1 VKNYNIIMSQNY
13 RLNKVGYINRNKKIS
28 FKFNGKKYFGF
39 EGDTLASALLANGIH
54 LVGRSF
60 KYHRP
65 RGFIGAGVD
74 EPNAKVQLYTGAK
87 TEPNATATEIELV
100 EGLVAKSQNC
110 FPSVSFDFGAINNFL
125 YKFFPAGFYYK
136 TFMWPKNF
144 WHKIY
149 EPIIRKAA
157 GLGVAPLKPDPDR
170 YEHKF
175 EYCDVLVIGSG
186 PSGLASAL
194 AAAKNG
200 ARVILA
206 EDKPRFG
213 GSLLTDEVTIGNKK
227 GKDWAD
233 EAIEELKSMPNV
245 IVKNR
250 SQVFGYY
257 DHNMMVML
265 ERIKDHIESP
275 SKYTPRQKMWY
286 IRSKEVVASTGSI
299 ERPLVFGNND
309 RPGIM
314 LASAAK
320 EYLRVYG
327 VLVGKKPI
335 IFTNNDSAYDTA
347 IDFKKNGINPVVI
360 DVREN
365 SESSV
370 IKEAKNLK
378 IDIRFSHAIANT
390 KGYLRVS
397 SATIGKLNK
406 NKSNYENLENISC
419 DCICVSGNWT
429 PTVHLVSQSGNKLK
443 FDEAINAFIPNLSCQ
458 NESTVGAANGSF
470 TLKKSLEEGFK
481 KGFEISN
488 KITKKNMKSTI
499 PISNERSNNN
509 HHNKFW
515 CMPLPKNKNY
525 KRCVDFQND
534 VYVSDIELAIREGF
548 RSIEH
553 VKRYTTLGMATDQGK
568 TSNLNGLQ
576 LVSNIEK
583 KIIPE
588 VGHTTFRPPY
598 SPVTIGAVVGREVGK
613 HYRPTRKSPLHLW
626 HEKNNAVFVDA
637 GLWLR
642 PRYYKQGKETLQE
655 AAKREASN
663 VRNNVGI
670 CDVTSLGKIDIKGSD
685 AAEFLN
691 RVYTN
696 AWMKLPIG
704 KARYGVMLR
713 EDGIVF
719 DDGTTTRISENHYHM
734 TTTTAQAVNVLA
746 HLEYYLQAVW
756 PELDVNVVS
765 TTEQWT
771 GAALAG
777 PNSRNLLGKLFPNT
791 DVSNEALP
799 FMGFIEA
806 DLFGVPARI
815 FRISFSGELAYE
827 INVESGYGVF
837 MWEKIME
844 LGKEMD
850 IEPYGT
856 EALST
861 LRIEMGHVAGS
872 EIDGRT
878 IPSDLSLDGMVSKK
892 KDFIGKRSLS
902 RTAFME
908 DGREKIVGL
917 VPLDKK
923 TMIPEGSHLVVDGN
937 ASLPNPKL
945 GHVSASCWS
954 VEYNNPFSLAIIK
967 DGKKKIG
974 KKLYALSPLKN
985 KSIPVEIVSSHYVDP
1000 KGERVRS

>member
-1 VKNYNIIMSQNY
+1 MSQNF
-13 RLNKVGYINRNKKIS
+13 RLDKGGYINRNKRIS
-28 FKFNGKKYFGF
+28 FKFNGKKYFGY

-54 LVGRSF
+54 LIGRSF

-74 EPNAKVQLYTGAK
+74 DPNAHVQLYDGAK
-87 TEPNATATEIELV
+87 TEPNAIATTVELV

-110 FPSVSFDFGAINNFL
+110 WPSVSFDFGAVNNL
-125 YKFFPAGFYYK
+125 LNKFFPAGFYYK

-144 WHKIY
+144 WYKIY

-175 EYCDVLVIGSG
+175 EYCDVLVVGSG

-233 EAIEELKSMPNV
+233 ETILQLKSMPNV

-257 DHNMMVML
+257 DHNMMVMI
-265 ERIKDHIESP
+265 EETKDHIENP
-275 SKYTPRQKMWY
+275 TKFKPRQRLWY
-286 IRSKEVVASTGSI
+286 IRAKEVIVSTGSI

-320 EYLRVYG
+320 EYMKVYG
-327 VLVGKKPI
+327 VVVGKKPV

-347 IDFKKNGINPVVI
+347 IEFKKNGIDPLVV
-360 DVREN
+360 DVRKN
-365 SESSV
+365 SESLV
-370 IKEAKNLK
+370 VQEAKNLNINIK
-378 IDIRFSHAIANT
+378 FSHGVVNS
-390 KGYLRVS
+390 KGYLRVN
-397 SATIGKLNK
+397 SATIGMLNDD
-406 NKSNYENLENISC
+406 KSSYESLEKVSC

-429 PTVHLVSQSGNKLK
+429 PTVHLSSQSGNKLK
-443 FDEAINAFIPNLSCQ
+443 FDEKINAFIPDQSRQ
-458 NESTVGAANGSF
+458 NESSVGSAKGSF
-470 TLKKSLEEGFK
+470 TLKQSLEDGFN
-481 KGFEISN
+481 KGYVLSN
-488 KITKKNMKSTI
+488 KITGKNNKSTFLT
-499 PISNERSNNN
+499 SNEKSYTE
-509 HHNKFW
+509 HEKFW
-515 CMPLPKNKNY
+515 CMPLPRNKHY

-534 VYVSDIELAIREGF
+534 VYVSDIELAVREGF

-576 LVSNIEK
+576 LVSNIEN
-583 KIIPE
+583 KIVPE

-598 SPVTIGAVVGREVGK
+598 TPVTIGAIVGREVGR
-613 HYRPTRKSPLHLW
+613 HYRPTRKSPIHEW

-642 PRYYKQGKETLQE
+642 PRYYKQDNETLFE
-655 AAKREASN
+655 AAKREATN
-663 VRNNVGI
+663 VRNNVGV
-670 CDVTSLGKIDIKGSD
+670 CDVTSLGKIDIKGPD
-685 AAEFLN
+685 CAEFLN

-696 AWMKLPIG
+696 AWMKLPVG
-704 KARYGVMLR
+704 KARYGIMLR

-719 DDGTTTRISENHYHM
+719 DDGTTTRISENHFHM

-746 HLEYYLQAVW
+746 HLEYYLQVVW
-756 PELDVNVVS
+756 PELDVNVLS
-765 TTEQWT
+765 TTEQWA

-777 PNSRNLLGKLFPNT
+777 PNSRNLLSKLFT
-791 DVSNEALP
+791 EIDVSNEGIP
-799 FMGFIEA
+799 FMGYKEA

-827 INVESGYGVF
+827 INVVSGYGVF

-844 LGKEMD
+844 LGKEMN

-856 EALST
+856 EALSA

-872 EIDGRT
+872 EIDGRV
-878 IPSDLSLDGMVSKK
+878 ISSDLSLEGMLSKK
-892 KDFIGKRSLS
+892 KDFIGKRSLN
-902 RTAFME
+902 REAFINPT
-908 DGREKIVGL
+908 REKIVGV

-923 TMIPEGSHLVVDGN
+923 SMIPEGSHLVKDSK

-945 GHVSASCWS
+945 GHISASCWS
-954 VEYNNPFSLAIIK
+954 VEYNNPFSLAILK
-967 DGKKKIG
+967 DGKKRIG
-974 KKLYALSPLKN
+974 EKLYAVSPLKN
-985 KSIPVEIVSSHYVDP
+985 KSIEVEIVSSHYVDP

>member
-1 VKNYNIIMSQNY
+1 
-13 RLNKVGYINRNKKIS
+13 
-28 FKFNGKKYFGF
+28 
-39 EGDTLASALLANGIH
+39 
-54 LVGRSF
+54 
-60 KYHRP
+60 
-65 RGFIGAGVD
+65 
-74 EPNAKVQLYTGAK
+74 
-87 TEPNATATEIELV
+87 
-100 EGLVAKSQNC
+100 
-110 FPSVSFDFGAINNFL
+110 
-125 YKFFPAGFYYK
+125 
-136 TFMWPKNF
+136 MWPKNF
-144 WHKIY
+144 WYKIY

-157 GLGVAPLKPDPDR
+157 GLGIAPLKPDPDR
-170 YEHKF
+170 YEHRF
-175 EYCDVLVIGSG
+175 EYCDILIAGSG

-233 EAIEELKSMPNV
+233 ETISQLKSMPNV

-257 DHNMMVML
+257 DHNMMVMI
-265 ERIKDHIESP
+265 EKTKDHVENP
-275 SKYTPRQKMWY
+275 TEFRPRQRLWY
-286 IRSKEVVASTGSI
+286 IRAKEVIISTGSI

-309 RPGIM
+309 SPGIM

-320 EYLRVYG
+320 EYMKVYG

-347 IDFKKNGINPVVI
+347 IEFKKNGVSPLVV
-360 DVREN
+360 DVRTN
-365 SESSV
+365 SESTV
-370 IKEAKNLK
+370 VQEAKNLNINIK
-378 IDIRFSHAIANT
+378 FSHGVVNS
-390 KGYLRVS
+390 KGYLKVS
-397 SATIGKLNK
+397 SAIIGKLNDY
-406 NKSNYENLENISC
+406 KSSYESLENISC

-429 PTVHLVSQSGNKLK
+429 PTVHLSSQSGNKLK
-443 FDEAINAFIPNLSCQ
+443 FDEKINAFIPGQSRQ
-458 NESTVGAANGSF
+458 NESTTGSAKGSF
-470 TLKKSLEEGFK
+470 TLKQSLEDGFI
-481 KGFEISN
+481 KGYELSN
-488 KITKKNMKSTI
+488 KITEKNKKSTI
-499 PISNERSNNN
+499 PTSNERSYTQ
-509 HHNKFW
+509 HDKFW
-515 CMPLPKNKNY
+515 CMPLPKSKHY

-534 VYVSDIELAIREGF
+534 VYVSDIELAVREGF

-576 LVSNIEK
+576 LVSNIEN
-583 KIIPE
+583 KIVPE

-598 SPVTIGAVVGREVGK
+598 TPVTIGAIVGREVGK
-613 HYRPTRKSPLHLW
+613 YYRPTRKSPLHEW

-642 PRYYKQGKETLQE
+642 PRYYKQDNETLLE
-655 AAKREASN
+655 AAKREAAN
-663 VRNNVGI
+663 VRNNVGV
-670 CDVTSLGKIDIKGSD
+670 CDVTSLGKIDIKGPD
-685 AAEFLN
+685 CADFLN

-704 KARYGVMLR
+704 KARYGIMLR

-719 DDGTTTRISENHYHM
+719 DDGTTTRISENHFHM

-746 HLEYYLQAVW
+746 HLEYYLQVVW
-756 PELDVNVVS
+756 PELAVNVLS
-765 TTEQWT
+765 TTEQWA

-777 PNSRNLLGKLFPNT
+777 PNSRNLLKKLFSEI
-791 DVSNEALP
+791 DVSNEAIP
-799 FMGFIEA
+799 FMGYKEA

-827 INVESGYGVF
+827 INVESGYGIF

-844 LGKEMD
+844 LGKEMN

-872 EIDGRT
+872 EIDGRV
-878 IPSDLSLDGMVSKK
+878 IASDLSLEGMLSKK
-892 KDFIGKRSLS
+892 KDFIGKRSLN
-902 RTAFME
+902 REAFLNPN
-908 DGREKIVGL
+908 REKIVG
-917 VPLDKK
+917 VIPLDKK
-923 TMIPEGSHLVVDGN
+923 TMIPEGSHLVSDSN
-937 ASLPNPKL
+937 APLPNPKL
-945 GHVSASCWS
+945 GHISASCWS
-954 VEYNNPFSLAIIK
+954 VEYNNPFSLAILK
-967 DGKKKIG
+967 EGKKRIG
-974 KKLYALSPLKN
+974 EKLYALSPLKN
-985 KSIPVEIVSSHYVDP
+985 KNIPVEIVSSHYVDS

>member
-1 VKNYNIIMSQNY
+1 MSQKY
-13 RLNKVGYINRNKKIS
+13 RLNKGGQINRDKRIS
-28 FKFNGKKYFGF
+28 FKFNGQKYFGY

-74 EPNAKVQLYTGAK
+74 EPNAKVQLYSGAK
-87 TEPNATATEIELV
+87 TEPNATATEVELV

-125 YKFFPAGFYYK
+125 SKFFPAGFYYK

-144 WHKIY
+144 WYKIY
-149 EPIIRKAA
+149 EPVIRRAA

-170 YEHKF
+170 YEHKY
-175 EYCDVLVIGSG
+175 EYCDILVIGSG

-194 AAAKNG
+194 SAAKNG

-206 EDKPRFG
+206 EDKTRFG

-227 GKDWAD
+227 GKDWAG
-233 EAIEELKSMPNV
+233 ETIEELKSMSNV
-245 IVKNR
+245 IVKKR

-257 DHNMMVML
+257 DHNMMVMF

-275 SKYTPRQKMWY
+275 SKYTPRQRLWY
-286 IRSKEVVASTGSI
+286 IRAKEVIASTGSI

-320 EYLRVYG
+320 EYLKVYG

-335 IFTNNDSAYDTA
+335 IFTNNDSAYDLA
-347 IDFKKNGINPVVI
+347 IEFKKNGISPIVI
-360 DVREN
+360 DVRDKSN
-365 SESSV
+365 SSGA
-370 IKEAKNLK
+370 KEAKSLN
-378 IDIRFSHAIANT
+378 IDIRFSHAIANA
-390 KGYLRVS
+390 KGYRRVK
-397 SATIGKLNK
+397 SATVGKLNEK
-406 NKSNYENLENISC
+406 KSNYEKLEEISC

-429 PTVHLVSQSGNKLK
+429 PTVHLSSQSGNKLK
-443 FDEAINAFIPNLSCQ
+443 FNEKINAFVPNQPRQ
-458 NESTVGAANGSF
+458 NESTVGSANGSF
-470 TLKKSLEEGFK
+470 TLKKSLEEGFN

-488 KITKKNMKSTI
+488 KITKKNIKTSI
-499 PISNERSNNN
+499 PASNERSNDEQ
-509 HHNKFW
+509 NKFW
-515 CMPLPKNKNY
+515 CMPLPKNKHY

-598 SPVTIGAVVGREVGK
+598 TPVTIGAIVGREVGK
-613 HYRPTRKSPLHLW
+613 HYRATRKSPMHLW

-642 PRYYKQGKETLQE
+642 PRYYKQEKETLQQ
-655 AAKREASN
+655 AATREATN
-663 VRNNVGI
+663 VRNNVGL
-670 CDVTSLGKIDIKGSD
+670 CDVTSLGKIDIKGKDS
-685 AAEFLN
+685 AEFLN

-696 AWMKLPIG
+696 AWMKLPVG

-719 DDGTTTRISENHYHM
+719 DDGTTTRISENHFHM

-746 HLEYYLQAVW
+746 HLEYYLQVVW
-756 PELDVNVVS
+756 PELDVNVLS
-765 TTEQWT
+765 TTEQWA

-777 PNSRNLLGKLFPNT
+777 PNSRNLLEKLFPNS
-791 DVSNEALP
+791 DVSNDALP
-799 FMGFIEA
+799 FMGYMEG

-827 INVESGYGVF
+827 INVESGYGIF

-844 LGKEMD
+844 IGKEMD

-878 IPSDLSLDGMVSKK
+878 IPSDLSLDGMLSKK
-892 KDFIGKRSLS
+892 KDFIGKRSLN
-902 RTAFME
+902 RKAFIE
-908 DGREKIVGL
+908 ETREKIVG
-917 VPLDKK
+917 VIPLDKK
-923 TMIPEGSHLVVDGN
+923 TMIPEGSHLVLDSN

-945 GHVSASCWS
+945 GHISASCWS
-954 VEYNNPFSLAIIK
+954 VEYNNPFSLAILK

-974 KKLYALSPLKN
+974 EKLYALSPLKN
-985 KSIPVEIVSSHYVDP
+985 KSIPVEIVSSHYVDS